1 MPAEAFGAA
10 AIRHRVLAAWTAS
23 PARFRED
30 ANAEEDLALGGY
42 RDRVIVELAQN
53 AADAAVRTGQRGRLR
68 LQVSGGV
75 LCAANS
81 GAPLDADGVQALAT
95 LRASA
100 KRDEQSI
107 GRFGV
112 GFASV
117 LAVSDNPHIVSTSG
131 GVEFSSDR
139 TLELV
144 SAVPELATELARR
157 GGAVPVLRLPFGYTG
172 GRPPKG
178 FVTEVRLPLRP
189 GVEKAVRRQLDEL
202 SPELL
207 LSLPGLVAIDLEGR
221 LLTRTDLGPEEVE
234 LRDGEVSRRWV
245 LATSSGAVPADAL
258 TGRPVEE
265 RERASWSV
273 RWAVPLD
280 DGVVTPLPGRNVVH
294 APTPSDEPLSLPVRL
309 IATFPLAPDRRH
321 VAPGPLTDHLVAAA
335 ASAYAELLSR
345 LDPDP
350 AVLALVPRLG
360 FAAAELDAALCW
372 GALSALQATAWLP
385 TAAGARV
392 RPDRA
397 AALDPVSESLVA
409 ALVEVVPGLLPAAW
423 AARRNGPILDSLGV
437 ERLSVAAVVELLSTV
452 DRAASWWAAV
462 YSALADLGSLDDP
475 ESLAALPVPLADGRT
490 AYGARGLLLPD
501 RTLPAG
507 ELAGLGLRL
516 VHPAAGH
523 PLLERLGARPA
534 TAAAVL
540 LDPAVQAAVEGLL
553 DEEDPEPIARAV
565 LALVA
570 AAEAGTDDFPW
581 LGDLALP
588 DAEGGWSAAGEL
600 MLGASPLAGVLADS
614 SLGIVDPGA
623 VQRWGAPMLEA
634 VGVLSTFAV
643 LRAEEVDLGTELDL
657 DAVEEWYDAILDRL
671 APAAVPPTL
680 ESMLGVRDLELV
692 RADRWPDALS
702 MLAQLPQEVFEP
714 VRLQGGPAVRVPSYT
729 TWWLSTHPVLD
740 GRRPDRL
747 RRNGSLELSGLYDE
761 APDGTPAILVCPST
775 VDDLLTDPEAALD
788 LLERLG
794 DPQRVV
800 SSAVLDG
807 IYGRLAAAL
816 DGLHVPPP
824 HRVRDSAGG
833 TVVRDGAMVLDAPYL
848 LPLLDRAVVP
858 VGGSAGAVAELL
870 DLPLASELITAE
882 VTSSADRVLAWA
894 DVPGAAVAARRLGL
908 AELPGRVAVHTELI
922 TGSGQVDWWPGR
934 DHDHVSAAAGAAALG
949 RALAWRHGAWPL
961 RAALAEA
968 LAHPD
973 DGAAFAAED
982 ALS

>member
-1 MPAEAFGAA
+1 
-10 AIRHRVLAAWTAS
+10 
-23 PARFRED
+23 
-30 ANAEEDLALGGY
+30 
-42 RDRVIVELAQN
+42 
-53 AADAAVRTGQRGRLR
+53 
-68 LQVSGGV
+68 
-75 LCAANS
+75 
-81 GAPLDADGVQALAT
+81 
-95 LRASA
+95 
-100 KRDEQSI
+100 
-107 GRFGV
+107 
-112 GFASV
+112 
-117 LAVSDNPHIVSTSG
+117 
-131 GVEFSSDR
+131 
-139 TLELV
+139 
-144 SAVPELATELARR
+144 
-157 GGAVPVLRLPFGYTG
+157 
-172 GRPPKG
+172 
-178 FVTEVRLPLRP
+178 
-189 GVEKAVRRQLDEL
+189 
-202 SPELL
+202 
-207 LSLPGLVAIDLEGR
+207 
-221 LLTRTDLGPEEVE
+221 
-234 LRDGEVSRRWV
+234 
-245 LATSSGAVPADAL
+245 
-258 TGRPVEE
+258 
-265 RERASWSV
+265 
-273 RWAVPLD
+273 
-280 DGVVTPLPGRNVVH
+280 
-294 APTPSDEPLSLPVRL
+294 
-309 IATFPLAPDRRH
+309 
-321 VAPGPLTDHLVAAA
+321 
-335 ASAYAELLSR
+335 
-345 LDPDP
+345 
-350 AVLALVPRLG
+350 
-360 FAAAELDAALCW
+360 
-372 GALSALQATAWLP
+372 
-385 TAAGARV
+385 
-392 RPDRA
+392 
-397 AALDPVSESLVA
+397 
-409 ALVEVVPGLLPAAW
+409 
-423 AARRNGPILDSLGV
+423 
-437 ERLSVAAVVELLSTV
+437 
-452 DRAASWWAAV
+452 
-462 YSALADLGSLDDP
+462 
-475 ESLAALPVPLADGRT
+475 
-490 AYGARGLLLPD
+490 
-501 RTLPAG
+501 
-507 ELAGLGLRL
+507 
-516 VHPAAGH
+516 
-523 PLLERLGARPA
+523 
-534 TAAAVL
+534 
-540 LDPAVQAAVEGLL
+540 
-553 DEEDPEPIARAV
+553 
-565 LALVA
+565 
-570 AAEAGTDDFPW
+570 
-581 LGDLALP
+581 
-588 DAEGGWSAAGEL
+588 
-600 MLGASPLAGVLADS
+600 
-614 SLGIVDPGA
+614 
-623 VQRWGAPMLEA
+623 MLEA

-680 ESMLGVRDLELV
+680 ESVLGVRDLELV